1 MIHKYEHRVL
11 PEEIDVFGVAHYS
24 NYLKWC
30 SNALIDFF
38 EYNNLGA
45 GIFDD
50 DSKQLRVGRVNI
62 IYTKSAKFQDRINV
76 QIIALIPQRK
86 SLEVKL
92 KIMTED
98 KLLVRAK
105 ITIAFVDSNTSE
117 LVNIPN
123 EIQSLIKVQ
132 EEVVNEC

>member
-11 PEEIDVFGVAHYS
+11 PEEVDAFRVVHYS

-30 SNALIDFF
+30 SNTLINFF
-38 EYNNLGA
+38 EHNNLGA
-45 GIFDD
+45 GVFDNE
-50 DSKQLRVGRVNI
+50 KTQIRVGRVNI
-62 IYTKSAKFQDRINV
+62 VYIKSAKFQDRINV
-76 QIIALIPQRK
+76 QIVKLIPQRK

-92 KIMTED
+92 KIMTEE
-98 KLLVRAK
+98 KVLVRAK

-123 EIQSLIKVQ
+123 EVESLI
-132 EEVVNEC
+132 NI